1 MKPIISFYLDSAVI
15 ELHFSGGPYAF
26 INCTIKEHWPEMLTI
41 SHIPYEA
48 FELLDIE
55 QQMKV
60 TDFVDLMDFWSIP
73 DLLSDDELQ
82 DRINMLFS
90 DYPTVCSMLYK
101 LLYNWLQD
109 ITEKNPEEVQQLTD
123 SFLTELGELLEDLD
137 QED

>member
-1 MKPIISFYLDSAVI
+1 
-15 ELHFSGGPYAF
+15 
-26 INCTIKEHWPEMLTI
+26 MLTI